1 LIVRILRGRVR
12 PERVSAFRE
21 QSERVI
27 VSARQSDGI
36 VFAQVGRQAHSD
48 GTEEVAFVSVWRD
61 LDSLYRWV
69 GGTDLLETPVLSGGL
84 PDVLDNFEVQHFET
98 YEGGVGEPLEE
109 SLGRGVAH
117 LAS

>member
-1 LIVRILRGRVR
+1 
-12 PERVSAFRE
+12 VSAFRE

-27 VSARQSDGI
+27 ASARQSDGI

-69 GGTDLLETPVLSGGL
+69 GGTDLLETPVLSGGM
-84 PDVLDNFEVQHFET
+84 PDVLEHFEVQHFET
-98 YEGGVGEPLEE
+98 YEGVPDGTLEE
-109 SLGRGVAH
+109 NLGHGAAH
-117 LAS
+117 VTG